1 MQYIRIYYRNP
12 DITSIKK
19 LFEEEKIVN
28 ISISDF
34 LEMEDPYKKKK
45 NKDSLFEAYTEQQKS
60 DLGLNS
66 SDDIKETTPIYPPA
80 VLYVNVE
87 NATIDILKNDSKFI
101 KREDYRA
108 FLDKEIEKIVNNEGY
123 TKFDVIKTYP
133 QANFWVWCKAIEYFE
148 HRKLEIGGT
157 ILNFSDFI
165 QNMKISLTE
174 TGGNF
179 TITIPSIPAGKRLF
193 SNPNDP
199 NDIADFESWD
209 FTDSQTQ
216 KYETENGTERVIR
229 TTLDLDESEAGVII
243 QGRSK
248 NSNIKRKYRYIPE
261 TRSSNFPLL
270 SLNTNDIVFLKF
282 ERLNLEENS
291 PENGLLINNDKL
303 PNEVFDLIG
312 LIDNVT
318 VEANNSEVNV
328 TITGRDLTKLI
339 LDDGSFFFFNSYS
352 APQSQ
357 SGVFTNANENQGDGT
372 STLNKLLAG
381 NVDSAG
387 RFFGNGSGHGSGIIM
402 PWFNPSAR
410 TIGSVLDVLIKQL
423 ANIQICPDSLFEYY
437 GDRRTR
443 FTKETITK
451 KE

>member
-1 MQYIRIYYRNP
+1 
-12 DITSIKK
+12 
-19 LFEEEKIVN
+19 
-28 ISISDF
+28 
-34 LEMEDPYKKKK
+34 
-45 NKDSLFEAYTEQQKS
+45 
-60 DLGLNS
+60 
-66 SDDIKETTPIYPPA
+66 
-80 VLYVNVE
+80 
-87 NATIDILKNDSKFI
+87 
-101 KREDYRA
+101 
-108 FLDKEIEKIVNNEGY
+108 
-123 TKFDVIKTYP
+123 
-133 QANFWVWCKAIEYFE
+133 
-148 HRKLEIGGT
+148 
-157 ILNFSDFI
+157 
-165 QNMKISLTE
+165 
-174 TGGNF
+174 F
-179 TITIPSIPAGKRLF
+179 TITIPSIPAVKRLF